1 MHDLPDALLARARD
15 LLPQGPCPATGVVLG
30 TGLGHWAAD
39 LSHPSRIA
47 YADLPGFPRSTV
59 ESHPGRLILGWV
71 DHRPVLVLQ
80 GRFHLYE
87 GYSAEE
93 ACLGVR
99 LLARLGIAN
108 LVLTNAA
115 GALNP
120 LFQTGAIMVMA
131 DQINHTG
138 QQPLTGP
145 NIEHWGPRFPDMS
158 QPFDPALQQLALHT
172 GTTLGLR
179 LERGVYIGVPGPCL
193 ETPAET
199 RAFKRWGADAVGMST
214 VLEVI
219 TAKHMGLN
227 ILGLSCLTN
236 KNLPDCMAPTSLQ
249 EVIAQAEKT
258 GKDLGRLLTA
268 LIPRIPELFTGR
280 ENLKDFLDIF

>member
-1 MHDLPDALLARARD
+1 MHDLPPELLTTARE
-15 LLPQGPCPATGVVLG
+15 LLPSGTCPKTGIVLG
-30 TGLGHWAAD
+30 TGLGGWAAG
-39 LSHPSRIA
+39 LAAPERIA

-59 ESHPGRLILGWV
+59 ESHQGQLVLGWTGE
-71 DHRPVLVLQ
+71 RPVLALQ

-93 ACLGVR
+93 VCLGVR

-108 LVLTNAA
+108 IIFTNAA

-120 LFQTGAIMVMA
+120 LFQCGAIMVIA

-138 QQPLTGP
+138 HQPLTGT
-145 NIEHWGPRFPDMS
+145 NLEHWGPRFPDMS
-158 QPFDPALQQLALHT
+158 RTFDPDLQHLALQT
-172 GTTLGLR
+172 GTELGLR
-179 LERGVYIGVPGPCL
+179 LERGVYIGVQGPCL

-199 RAFKRWGADAVGMST
+199 RAYKHWGADAVGMST

-219 TAKHMGLN
+219 AAKHMGLN

-236 KNLPDCMAPTSLQ
+236 TNLPDCMAPTSLQ
-249 EVIAQAEKT
+249 EIIAQAEKT
-258 GKDLGRLLTA
+258 GQELGRLLTA
-268 LIPRIPELFTGR
+268 LIPRIDASSSAG
-280 ENLKDFLDIF
+280 